1 MSNALP
7 VQIGQEVIFMF
18 DELFPGTIDQLNKL
32 TIIRYDHIKDTNA
45 QRDEELRGGRH
56 INKRGKVSSIC

>member
-45 QRDEELRGGRH
+45 QRDEKLRGSRH
-56 INKRGKVSSIC
+56 TNKRTKV